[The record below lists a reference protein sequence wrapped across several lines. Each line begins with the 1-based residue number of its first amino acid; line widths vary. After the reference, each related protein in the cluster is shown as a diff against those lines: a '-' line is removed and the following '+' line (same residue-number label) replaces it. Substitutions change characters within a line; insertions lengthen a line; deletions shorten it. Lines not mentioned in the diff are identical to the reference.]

1 MKKGK
6 FIVIE
11 GTDGSGKATQLKL
24 LYKRLRKII
33 SKILLVDFPRYYDSV
48 WGEMVGEFLVG
59 KYGKFE
65 EVDPHLMVLPY
76 MIDQYT
82 WSRDTGKPWIEK
94 GGIILA
100 DRYFTSNVHQIAKLK
115 TRAKKQYRDWLWPA
129 GYDDLRIMRPDLVV
143 FLDVPPDISKKLNLQ
158 KTERLYLKG
167 KRRDLAE
174 RSWRHQELAYI
185 EYLRTV
191 NDNTWWV
198 NVRCTSRGNI
208 DSIDTIHERVWN
220 VVSKKLDLDKR

>member
-82 WSRDTGKPWIEK
+82 WSRNTGKPWIEK
-94 GGIILA
+94 RGIILA

-143 FLDVPPDISKKLNLQ
+143 FLDVPPDISTAAVIAVPDSTANISVAVTPVLSP
-158 KTERLYLKG
+158 TIY
-167 KRRDLAE
+167 
-174 RSWRHQELAYI
+174 
-185 EYLRTV
+185 
-191 NDNTWWV
+191 
-198 NVRCTSRGNI
+198 TSYP
-208 DSIDTIHERVWN
+208 
-220 VVSKKLDLDKR
+220 